1 GMAPSDIDSLQQK
14 ADELDQQLEKLTDKM
29 EEIITAQSQALD
41 NIEPQTQAA
50 NATNAKVIKIK
61 KEVEQAQ
68 DNLIQAQQSVA
79 TLEKKIQANN
89 QAIEQETQAE
99 ETAKQA
105 IQKEQ
110 EKQAK
115 TSNEIKQRQAENE
128 AAIKEKIETEKSLK
142 KLQNTQRS
150 HKPAKKATKEEDQI
164 AKNILAAKV
173 NEARKL
179 DGEKKR
185 IVKATADALTT
196 ANQQLQETEKTIE
209 TANKTLTQ
217 AQQSIQQQTTNRQQ
231 TQQEQSSANQ
241 LLEEATQTVAQLKTQ
256 EATATTEN
264 KIAQDTLRTAQKEQ
278 GIEDREEEIRNIRQ
292 QLDETSNN
300 MSKTGTQIRQ
310 HEHNA
315 AYEEKAKE
323 AEADN
328 IVNYEEDT
336 LKQNAPIKTRLVR
349 NFLSYLAGVKV
360 SYSGSHTTVHYE
372 DPATGTTTTIKSGP
386 LSGAAHE
393 HILID
398 NVLKIA
404 KALNL
409 SKSTLKNKFGVTVL
423 SSPKKPETPLDTI
436 PTPNKEIVVVQMGDN
451 QEVIATRKRMVE

>member
-1 GMAPSDIDSLQQK
+1 LSYVSYFFF
-14 ADELDQQLEKLTDKM
+14 
-29 EEIITAQSQALD
+29 S
-41 NIEPQTQAA
+41 
-50 NATNAKVIKIK
+50 
-61 KEVEQAQ
+61 
-68 DNLIQAQQSVA
+68 
-79 TLEKKIQANN
+79 
-89 QAIEQETQAE
+89 
-99 ETAKQA
+99 
-105 IQKEQ
+105 
-110 EKQAK
+110 
-115 TSNEIKQRQAENE
+115 
-128 AAIKEKIETEKSLK
+128 
-142 KLQNTQRS
+142 
-150 HKPAKKATKEEDQI
+150 
-164 AKNILAAKV
+164 
-173 NEARKL
+173 
-179 DGEKKR
+179 
-185 IVKATADALTT
+185 
-196 ANQQLQETEKTIE
+196 QETEKTIE

-386 LSGAAHE
+386 LSGTSHE

-436 PTPNKEIVVVQMGDN
+436 PTPNKEIVVVQMGN
-451 QEVIATRKRMVE
+451 V